1 MLLTQAFTDLLALVD
16 NGALPNLFD
25 GELKDRVGITVFQA
39 CLRTLLGQREN
50 GSWNNSIEQTS
61 YGVLILA
68 EARRLSYFEDIQ
80 GQLELSIHAAVDF
93 IVSFDERPLDY
104 LWIEKVT
111 YRSTLL
117 TDAYKLAALK
127 ASTFSRD
134 AAGTNAVG
142 FSIKCKVSSSKMA
155 GYTNLVQS
163 TPMFSKLPKWEIQAS
178 FLEANLFQPLLRAR
192 RLEIFPRKNME
203 EDKYFDMI
211 PFIWALCNN
220 YTRAFA
226 STTFLFDM
234 MVISFLNFQADE
246 FMEGTAGPA
255 FADDLPR
262 LRHLVDSAFAQHQH
276 FNGLHNGNGSVP
288 ERNGHGPATDSNGS
302 GNANGN
308 GNGPAP
314 ESNGNGSLSESNGTG
329 EIDESDVSVPLQRF
343 VRHVL
348 NRADVASASAW
359 DRKRLERE
367 LRIYLLSH
375 VAHVEDNA
383 KLARQEQRDTYY
395 STTETFFDWVR
406 TTSSDQTSGPYAFAL
421 VCCMMSS
428 SPLCGSSSSSSSKGS
443 GNTECFPTVS
453 QKYFAQALCRHLSTM
468 CRMYNDYGSL
478 ERDAAEGNL
487 SSLNFP
493 EFAAHSGLGPATAT
507 ATADRKKRELY
518 KLAEYER
525 GCMDEALARLD
536 REAGAAPSL
545 AARRAERRKLAIW
558 RVFVD
563 VTDLHGQIYVV
574 RDIASRIK
582 TQKQQGKETAA
593 VSCTNGNGAAAQS
606 STNGNG
612 ASHSA
617 NGH

>member
-1 MLLTQAFTDLLALVD
+1 MAQAFTDLLALID
-16 NGALPNLFD
+16 NGALLDLFD
-25 GELKDRVGITVFQA
+25 GELKGRIGITVFQS

-80 GQLELSIHAAVDF
+80 DQLECSIRSAVDF
-93 IVSFDERPLDY
+93 IVSFDEGPLDY

-111 YRSTLL
+111 YRSSLL
-117 TDAYKLAALK
+117 ADAYILAALK

-134 AAGTNAVG
+134 SAVTNAVG
-142 FSIKCKVSSSKMA
+142 YSVRDKVSSTKMA
-155 GYTNLVQS
+155 GYIKLVRS

-178 FLEANLFQPLLRAR
+178 FLEASLFQPLLRAR

-211 PFIWALCNN
+211 PFIWTLCNN
-220 YTRAFA
+220 HTRAFA

-255 FADDLPR
+255 FVEDLPR
-262 LRHLVDSAFAQHQH
+262 LRHLVESAFTQQPHS
-276 FNGLHNGNGSVP
+276 NGLHNGNGCVQK
-288 ERNGHGPATDSNGS
+288 
-302 GNANGN
+302 
-308 GNGPAP
+308 
-314 ESNGNGSLSESNGTG
+314 SNGNGTANGEANGSASESNGSA
-329 EIDESDVSVPLQRF
+329 EADEADVSVPLQRF

-359 DRKRLERE
+359 DRRRLERE

-375 VAHVEDNA
+375 VAQVEDNA
-383 KLARQEQRDTYY
+383 RLARQEQQDTYHDA
-395 STTETFFDWVR
+395 TETFFDWVR

-428 SPLCGSSSSSSSKGS
+428 SPLCG
-443 GNTECFPTVS
+443 GNRECFPTVS

-468 CRMYNDYGSL
+468 CRMYNDYGSA

-493 EFAAHSGLGPATAT
+493 EFASGPGCSAV
-507 ATADRKKRELY
+507 DQRKRELY

-525 GCMDEALARLD
+525 GCMDEALARLGQ
-536 REAGAAPSL
+536 EAAAAPSL
-545 AARRAERRKLAIW
+545 AARRAEARKLAVW

-582 TQKQQGKETAA
+582 AQQQQKQEKQEKKEMAPAPAA
-593 VSCTNGNGAAAQS
+593 PHTNGNGAVAA
-606 STNGNG
+606 
-612 ASHSA
+612 AVAAHA
-617 NGH
+617 